1 MKGVSAA
8 GGVPHLGGH
17 VGSLGLAG
25 GLGGPLEQ
33 QGAVGGGAE
42 EAGVGVSVHQRVNL
56 QLCVIERVRRR
67 LLHLLV
73 DALPHP
79 GVQAHL
85 RDGATVRGA
94 ETPLPSHP
102 GSDAAHLLGGQ
113 DRHVVLVDEPGLLIY
128 HMLVGFGLELL
139 AG

>member
-33 QGAVGGGAE
+33 QGAVGRGAE

-56 QLCVIERVRRR
+56 QLCVIECVPTM
-67 LLHLLV
+67 
-73 DALPHP
+73 D
-79 GVQAHL
+79 
-85 RDGATVRGA
+85 T
-94 ETPLPSHP
+94 S
-102 GSDAAHLLGGQ
+102 AAAAAAKSLQSCPTLCDPMAPQ
-113 DRHVVLVDEPGLLIY
+113 
-128 HMLVGFGLELL
+128 
-139 AG
+139 